1 MPGKDTFSEYHP
13 LVNFV
18 FFGIVFGFSMLS
30 MHPVCLLISFVS
42 AVSYYIR
49 LNGIKRQ
56 DFLGKGSYRFS
67 F

>member
-30 MHPVCLLISFVS
+30 MHPVCLLI
-42 AVSYYIR
+42 
-49 LNGIKRQ
+49 LL
-56 DFLGKGSYRFS
+56 FLRSVITFA
-67 F
+67 